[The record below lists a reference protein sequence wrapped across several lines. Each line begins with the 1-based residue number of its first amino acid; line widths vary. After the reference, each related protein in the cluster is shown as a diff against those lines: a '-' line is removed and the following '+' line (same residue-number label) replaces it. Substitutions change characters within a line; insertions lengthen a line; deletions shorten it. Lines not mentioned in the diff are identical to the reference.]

1 MKEIFEKIWD
11 NREWLF
17 SGIGVLIVSVF
28 GGLFLRKRNNEKQ
41 LAPQGNGHNYAG
53 ETINVHHS
61 SGLSILDVREL
72 AKSVFME
79 NFPKLQE
86 DAKIEAEKNRDLFI
100 IELDKKIHEKL
111 NTEEINKFNK
121 PDIQFAL
128 KEAVVTASRKNSQ
141 ECRTILSN
149 LIVDRV
155 KNDGI
160 EFKEIVYNEAITTI
174 SRLTKNHLDILAF
187 AFFTR
192 YARLTNIKD
201 WANFEASLRKFISP
215 FIEFS
220 SSQAQ
225 FQHLEYADCA
235 NIGLG
240 STRIESTFRNS
251 YSNLFLKEENPFID
265 KTAYENWNLIP
276 ELKPVFFNPSEDGEK
291 FYFVH
296 TSVTDIEMTRNKYI
310 KSGIAAFTD
319 FSNVL
324 LTKVKSD
331 AEIIEELKSKFD
343 FGEKLLSQFNDTSVS
358 RLTLTS
364 VGIVVGASHLET
376 LTNDKLDIDIW
387 IN

>member
-1 MKEIFEKIWD
+1 MKDFFENIW
-11 NREWLF
+11 NNKEWLF
-17 SGIGVLIVSVF
+17 SGIGVLIISIF

-41 LAPQGNGHNYAG
+41 LAPQGDGHNYAAA
-53 ETINVHHS
+53 TINVHHS
-61 SGLSILDVREL
+61 SGLSVIDVKEL

-100 IELDKKIHEKL
+100 SELDKKIHEKL
-111 NTEEINKFNK
+111 NAEEINKFNK

-128 KEAVVTASRKNSQ
+128 KEAVVTASRKNNQ
-141 ECRTILSN
+141 ESRTILSN

-160 EFKEIVYNEAITTI
+160 EFKEIVYNESISTI

-187 AFFTR
+187 AFITR
-192 YARLTNIKD
+192 YARLMNVKD
-201 WANFEASLRKFISP
+201 WNNFEALLRKYICP
-215 FIEFS
+215 FLEFS

-225 FQHLEYADCA
+225 FQHLEYSDCA

-240 STRIESTFRNS
+240 STRIESAFRKS

-265 KTAYENWNLIP
+265 KAAYENWNLIP
-276 ELKPVFFNPSEDGEK
+276 ELKPVFFKPSDDGEK
-291 FYFVH
+291 YYFLQ
-296 TSVTDIEMTRNKYI
+296 TTATDIEMTRDQFI
-310 KSGIAAFTD
+310 KSGVATFTD
-319 FSNVL
+319 FSNVF
-324 LTKVKSD
+324 LTKVQND
-331 AEIIEELKSKFD
+331 TEIITELKSKFD
-343 FGEKLLSQFNDTSVS
+343 FGQKLLSQYNDTSVG

-364 VGIVVGASHLET
+364 VGIVIGASHLET
-376 LTNDKLDIDIW
+376 LTGDKLNIDIW